1 MLRILAAA
9 LFALLQGCDNND
21 RRRSSR
27 GALAWFP
34 SDVAQ
39 MIRDMLHELKN
50 PWLTGALI
58 AMIALI
64 ILLFNIRI
72 SIT

>member
-1 MLRILAAA
+1 
-9 LFALLQGCDNND
+9 
-21 RRRSSR
+21 
-27 GALAWFP
+27 
-34 SDVAQ
+34 
-39 MIRDMLHELKN
+39 MLHELKN